1 MQNFIRTEKINL
13 TELTHMLMELLIK
26 KPETEQQKRQIR
38 RLPSPVR
45 QELQLPHRSRESF
58 RPSITKQDA

>member
-13 TELTHMLMELLIK
+13 TELTHMLMELLIR

-45 QELQLPHRSRESF
+45 QELQLPHRS
-58 RPSITKQDA
+58 